1 MTLATSL
8 TPSRLKLPG
17 VYQFNVEFVIESRR
31 KMIDFSESLNK
42 LFVDVNSWTELRIRV
57 DNPSPDLFIR
67 ALPVFADETD
77 FKLPVKR
84 CPNHSRPEDTS
95 NINFPLTE
103 HFIRNGELVVI
114 TSSYCMHVSCRFNHV
129 GSAYCEDPIT
139 ERLSVIVPLG
149 ELMKDKQEQPCSSN
163 GFSILVKFMCL
174 NSDVGGPN
182 RRPTQVI
189 FTLEDQCCSV
199 LGRDIVSFKVCCCP
213 KRDKAAEE
221 RRYLD
226 PTEGER

>member
-103 HFIRNGELVVI
+103 HFSKSPIELCQQNFS
-114 TSSYCMHVSCRFNHV
+114 TFLNFETLKKSCILQP
-129 GSAYCEDPIT
+129 GLT
-139 ERLSVIVPLG
+139 RLSYHDAPEI
-149 ELMKDKQEQPCSSN
+149 
-163 GFSILVKFMCL
+163 
-174 NSDVGGPN
+174 
-182 RRPTQVI
+182 
-189 FTLEDQCCSV
+189 
-199 LGRDIVSFKVCCCP
+199 
-213 KRDKAAEE
+213 
-221 RRYLD
+221 
-226 PTEGER
+226 

>member
-1 MTLATSL
+1 ML
-8 TPSRLKLPG
+8 G
-17 VYQFNVEFVIESRR
+17 
-31 KMIDFSESLNK
+31 
-42 LFVDVNSWTELRIRV
+42 RI
-57 DNPSPDLFIR
+57 
-67 ALPVFADETD
+67 
-77 FKLPVKR
+77 K
-84 CPNHSRPEDTS
+84 
-95 NINFPLTE
+95 NISF
-103 HFIRNGELVVI
+103 
-114 TSSYCMHVSCRFNHV
+114 RFNHV
-129 GSAYCEDPIT
+129 ASAYCEDPIT

-182 RRPTQVI
+182 RRPTQVL

-199 LGRDIVSFKVCCCP
+199 LGRDIVNFKVCCCP

-226 PTEGER
+226 PSEGERPEESSPPTFIIPSATPTSSTTPATMSQNNIAMVPVHQEDFKKFNEFAEAAWICRDLENADRIKEIRKTLLKEHNQDLLKAIEDRKRKT